1 MIRSVL
7 CSLRDFST
15 LPPLLQAAWLSF
27 AIGLFM
33 TLLQLWIFNF
43 VDYGMDGANVESLS
57 GKVLYADR
65 GGMLIEDA
73 DSGEYTRLKVVRGIT
88 YLRSGDGP
96 LRGRTLHFTYLRD
109 AVLSCT
115 LDGEELCIAQC
126 ANAMECLD
134 SRRQHEAP
142 QGMLIVAFGTSLVCL
157 GLHGLRRR
165 NSASGTRI
173 F

>member
-7 CSLRDFST
+7 RSLRDFAT

-33 TLLQLWIFNF
+33 ALLHLWIFNV
-43 VDYGMDGANVESLS
+43 VDYGLDGANVESLS

-73 DSGEYTRLKVVRGIT
+73 DSGEYTRLKVIRGIT
-88 YLRSGDGP
+88 YLRSGHGP
-96 LRGRTLHFTYLRD
+96 LRGQTLHFTYLRD
-109 AVLSCT
+109 ALLSCT
-115 LDGEELCIAQC
+115 LDGQELCIAQC
-126 ANAMECLD
+126 SNAMECLD
-134 SRRQHEAP
+134 SRREREAP
-142 QGMLIVAFGTSLVCL
+142 QGMLIVAFGTSLACL

-165 NSASGTRI
+165 KPASGTGI